1 MRACS
6 LFSLIFFFC
15 IGALYCQ
22 EDEGISS
29 FKNMF
34 KSNSDSIT
42 KSKLPDIKK
51 YIILNT
57 IKDSTYLDTTL
68 SIKKHYKFNY
78 IRKDDFELLKFSNIG
93 QTYNALTHHYDEQS
107 FLPSVSFSSKKYAY
121 LKSED
126 INYYYVP
133 TPLTELLFKT
143 VMEQGQ
149 FTDAFFTSNVSEKL
163 NF

>member
-1 MRACS
+1 MLLKDWDLWETIKIS
-6 LFSLIFFFC
+6 LLDQKILDSQSIIIQLIT
-15 IGALYCQ
+15 
-22 EDEGISS
+22 D
-29 FKNMF
+29 
-34 KSNSDSIT
+34 
-42 KSKLPDIKK
+42 
-51 YIILNT
+51 IILNT

-163 NF
+163 NFSIA